1 MKEFKISIKRRVYE
15 ETLETEELR
24 TYYDKS
30 SYKYIKVNDKKDLE
44 KAIKYIKSLED
55 YRYHDEEYTFIT
67 DIKYSFK
74 INNKKISKDNLL
86 MNLKKILSLLYEI
99 NAKNQDI
106 NRHAL
111 NTTYYTITI
120 GEIEEI
126 NQKIDN
132 IINNL

>member
-1 MKEFKISIKRRVYE
+1 MEQFKISIKRKVYE

-30 SYKYIKVNDKKDLE
+30 FYKYIKVNDKKDLE
-44 KAIKYIKSLED
+44 KAIKYIKSLEN
-55 YRYHDEEYTFIT
+55 YFYHDEEYTFIT

-74 INNKKISKDNLL
+74 INNSKISKDNLL
-86 MNLKKILSLLYEI
+86 MNLKNILSLLYEI

-111 NTTYYTITI
+111 NTTYYSITI

>member
-1 MKEFKISIKRRVYE
+1 MEQFKISIKKRVYE

-24 TYYDKS
+24 AFYDKS
-30 SYKYIKVNDKKDLE
+30 FYKYIKINDKNDLE
-44 KAIKYIKSLED
+44 KAIKHIKSYEN
-55 YRYHDEEYTFIT
+55 YCFHDEEYTFIT

-74 INNKKISKDNLL
+74 INNKKISKNDLL
-86 MNLKKILSLLYEI
+86 VNLKNILSLLYEI

-111 NTTYYTITI
+111 NATYYTITI

-126 NQKIDN
+126 NKKIDN

>member
-1 MKEFKISIKRRVYE
+1 MKEFKISIKRKVYE

-30 SYKYIKVNDKKDLE
+30 FYKYIKVNDKKDLE
-44 KAIKYIKSLED
+44 KAIKYIKSLEN
-55 YRYHDEEYTFIT
+55 YFYHDEEYTFIT

-74 INNKKISKDNLL
+74 INNSKISKDNLL
-86 MNLKKILSLLYEI
+86 MNLKNILSLLYEI

-111 NTTYYTITI
+111 NTTYYSITI